1 MYLLSSAQDYI
12 FIVSLSDKSLPNNI
26 TVRIVS
32 VQKPRSQQVQAT
44 TSIATYIDD
53 EKNYLRGIFSQ
64 NVALYFTN
72 KRAESLFFV

>member
-1 MYLLSSAQDYI
+1 VNSRAALYTSG
-12 FIVSLSDKSLPNNI
+12 
-26 TVRIVS
+26 
-32 VQKPRSQQVQAT
+32 QKPRSQQVQAT